1 MNQIVVP
8 NPSRTR
14 ALVIIDVQP
23 GFIKSEH
30 AIIVENIVRLIKEG
44 GYDFFVLAE
53 FRAIRGGLWDQ
64 QMGYTFEHTS
74 TPAEITSL
82 LDPEKTVIV
91 IKNTKSVFNMKPYLA
106 ADLRMRDIEEIHSV
120 GCDINDC
127 VIATANDAFDLGF
140 YSYVIEECSGS
151 SESLELR
158 DAALTILRENEMTNH
173 SELIVE
179 KKLIDVLK

>member
-1 MNQIVVP
+1 MSQIIIP

-14 ALVIIDVQP
+14 ALMIIDVQP

-30 AIIVENIVRLIKEG
+30 AIIVENIAKLIKEG
-44 GYDFFVLAE
+44 GYDFFVVAE

-64 QMGYTFEHTS
+64 QAGYTFAHTS
-74 TPAEITSL
+74 TPSEIMNL
-82 LDPEKTVIV
+82 LDPERTLIV

-106 ADLRMRDIEEIHSV
+106 AELRMKDIEEIHCV

-127 VIATANDAFDLGF
+127 VLATANDAFDLGF
-140 YSYVIEECSGS
+140 YSYVIEECAGS

-158 DAALTILRENEMTNH
+158 EAALAILRENEMTNH
-173 SELIVE
+173 SELIVD
-179 KKLIDVLK
+179 KKILDVVK